1 MAGNKNFNVNIAV
14 IPEPYK
20 DLDELLRDDSAKAK
34 KILKTPIPVYDFF
47 LATALKRNN
56 KETALGKKAIMEELV
71 PVFSR
76 ISNRVVFEHYA
87 KQLSS
92 ELDISENTVFSML
105 EQKKSSKNTE
115 YPEFEDFGQKFPLKD
130 RKIEGYL
137 ISLLLKA
144 PLEKSKEIVK
154 KLKKEDFLNENLA
167 DVFEK
172 LENYLEDRKSE
183 INVKAFINKFE
194 DEQKN
199 LISELYMWDSDEDEE
214 NNEFPKNI
222 EKSWKRCRKE

>member
-1 MAGNKNFNVNIAV
+1 
-14 IPEPYK
+14 
-20 DLDELLRDDSAKAK
+20 
-34 KILKTPIPVYDFF
+34 
-47 LATALKRNN
+47 
-56 KETALGKKAIMEELV
+56 
-71 PVFSR
+71 
-76 ISNRVVFEHYA
+76 
-87 KQLSS
+87 
-92 ELDISENTVFSML
+92 ML

-214 NNEFPKNI
+214 SNEFPKNI
-222 EKSWKRCRKE
+222 EKELEEVSERVKKDSIRKQLKNLAESIKIAEIKKEEDELERLTKKFEKLSKSLL